1 LYQKFFG
8 FQRHPFE
15 LVPDPDFLYL
25 GESHEA
31 ALANLVLGIESGR
44 GVVAISGK
52 VGTGKTTIL
61 RALVRRLGRQQP
73 ICYLSQPEFETAD
86 LLRAVLDGFG
96 LISHG
101 LDKIDLRR
109 KISDFLLARPRAGV
123 LIVDEAHLLSE
134 EALEQIRLL
143 SNLEEDRRKLLQIIL
158 AGQPE
163 LKELLSS
170 PRLRPLAQRIEMYY
184 EIHPL
189 AREETFAY
197 IERRLRIAGSPG
209 GLRFEPKAIES
220 IHRHA
225 GGIPRLINVLADR
238 CLITAYVAE
247 TQHITEKIVREA
259 YDDLGDVAHAVMP
272 GDGAPPPAGSGSRPR
287 RPTDPRDAPTRGR
300 KPPRDTR
307 PDGES
312 GRDRWFAAVGIAA
325 VALLALMSLGGR
337 GLPALVLPH
346 ATQAKAAAPAPPVE
360 SPYSGV
366 GSGVAWKPTDAA
378 AEAAPVETPAAPDLY
393 TIHVASFREAEHA
406 NELATG
412 LRAETSEP
420 VRVSAVTV
428 ETGSWYRVLLG
439 EFASEEAALDRI
451 ALLRQTRE
459 DTYMRPIRLVHPE
472 HEGRVAETP
481 SAE

>member
-1 LYQKFFG
+1 LYEKFFG

-52 VGTGKTTIL
+52 VGTGKTTVL
-61 RALVRRLGRQQP
+61 RALIRRLGRQQP
-73 ICYLSQPEFETAD
+73 ICYLSQPEFDTAQ

-101 LDKIDLRR
+101 LDKVDLRR
-109 KISDFLLARPRAGV
+109 KIHDFLLARPRAGV

-143 SNLEEDRRKLLQIIL
+143 SNLEEDHRKLLQIIL

-189 AREETFAY
+189 AADETCAY

-209 GLRFEPKAIES
+209 GLRFEPKAVES

-247 TQHITEKIVREA
+247 TQHIMERIVREA

-272 GDGAPPPAGSGSRPR
+272 GDGG
-287 RPTDPRDAPTRGR
+287 RPTGGGATRSRETGPRDAPEAGQRDREARREGR
-300 KPPRDTR
+300 R
-307 PDGES
+307 S
-312 GRDRWFAAVGIAA
+312 RDRWFAGSGIAA
-325 VALLALMSLGGR
+325 VALLALASLGGR
-337 GLPALVLPH
+337 ELPALALPR
-346 ATQAKAAAPAPPVE
+346 ASQAKAIGTSPAE

-366 GSGVAWKPTDAA
+366 GSGVAWEAPATERGSGSAGSGRAPTPHA
-378 AEAAPVETPAAPDLY
+378 
-393 TIHVASFREAEHA
+393 IHVASFRDTRRASEFAE
-406 NELATG
+406 G
-412 LRAETSEP
+412 LRDETHEP
-420 VRVSAVTV
+420 VRVSVATV
-428 ETGSWYRVLLG
+428 ETGLWYRVLLG
-439 EFASEEAALDRI
+439 EYASEEAALDRI
-451 ALLRQTRE
+451 AELRQFQEGT
-459 DTYMRPIRLVHPE
+459 TMRPIRLTHPE
-472 HEGRVAETP
+472 HDDHIAETS

>member
-25 GESHEA
+25 GESHDA

-61 RALVRRLGRQQP
+61 RALIRRLGRQQP
-73 ICYLSQPEFETAD
+73 ICYLSQPEFDTAG
-86 LLRAVLDGFG
+86 LLRAVLDGYG

-101 LDKIDLRR
+101 LDRVDLRR
-109 KISDFLLARPRAGV
+109 KIHDFLLARPRAGV

-143 SNLEEDRRKLLQIIL
+143 SNLEEDHRKLLQIIL

-189 AREETFAY
+189 PADETVAY

-247 TQHITEKIVREA
+247 TQQITERIVREA

-272 GDGAPPPAGSGSRPR
+272 GEDEVAPAPARPR
-287 RPTDPRDAPTRGR
+287 RPAHTGREKPSRDAR
-300 KPPRDTR
+300 RDEGT
-307 PDGES
+307 
-312 GRDRWFAAVGIAA
+312 GRDRWFAASGIAA
-325 VALLALMSLGGR
+325 VVLLALASLGGR
-337 GLPALVLPH
+337 ERPALALPRVS
-346 ATQAKAAAPAPPVE
+346 QANASAPASPPE
-360 SPYSGV
+360 SPYSEV
-366 GSGVAWKPTDAA
+366 GSGVPW
-378 AEAAPVETPAAPDLY
+378 EAPAGLFA
-393 TIHVASFREAEHA
+393 IHVASFRAAEQA
-406 NELATG
+406 NQAAAG
-412 LRAETSEP
+412 LRDQTGEP

-428 ETGSWYRVLLG
+428 ETGLSYRVLLG
-439 EFASEEAALDRI
+439 EYDSEEAARDRI
-451 ALLRQTRE
+451 ARLRPLQE
-459 DTYMRPIRLVHPE
+459 DTDMRPIRLKQPE
-472 HEGRVAETP
+472 HEDSGAETP